1 MKKVKQLF
9 LVCAMAF
16 MLCGCYKANIN
27 ITVHSD
33 GTADMAME
41 MLVSE
46 SALSYMD
53 ASVEDLKESM
63 MQSMDEDVK
72 KSTTIKDISRTYDD
86 EKYVGFEMS
95 YDLEDAKPYEFKDI
109 IKIKNDT
116 ITFLMD
122 ENDVRDL
129 GSDELDEYG
138 ESMDGIEFNMN
149 VTMPGKILENNVG
162 EVDGNTVK
170 INLLTFKESKIEI
183 KSELGGSDNTLMIVG
198 IVAAVVVI
206 AGVAFFLIKKNKKK
220 DNDGSDDLR
229 PIDPNAPVTNDV
241 KTDVNNTEEAET
253 SEVDE
258 TVGET
263 IVEEENES
271 VDQTSDVNEEKKEDS
286 TEN

>member
-9 LVCAMAF
+9 LVCVMAF
-16 MLCGCYKANIN
+16 MLCGCYKANIS

-46 SALSYMD
+46 QALNYMD
-53 ASVEDLKESM
+53 ATVDDLKESM
-63 MQSMDEDVK
+63 MQSMSEDVK
-72 KSTTIKDISRTYDD
+72 DTTKIKEISKTYDD

-95 YDLEDAKPYEFKDI
+95 YDLEKAKSNEFKKI
-109 IKIKNDT
+109 IKIKDDT
-116 ITFLMD
+116 ISFIMD
-122 ENDVRDL
+122 ENDVSDL
-129 GSDELDEYG
+129 GSDELDDYG
-138 ESMDGIEFNMN
+138 TSMDGIEFNMN

-162 EVDGNTVK
+162 EVEGNTVK
-170 INLLTFKESKIEI
+170 INLLTFKESSIEI

-198 IVAAVVVI
+198 GVAAVVVI

-229 PIDPNAPVTNDV
+229 PIDPSAP
-241 KTDVNNTEEAET
+241 VNNTEEVNAT
-253 SEVDE
+253 EVKE
-258 TVGET
+258 AVGED
-263 IVEEENES
+263 IIE
-271 VDQTSDVNEEKKEDS
+271 EEKKDDS

>member
-46 SALSYMD
+46 QALNYMD
-53 ASVEDLKESM
+53 ATVDDLKESM

-72 KSTTIKDISRTYDD
+72 ESTKIKEISRTYDD

-95 YDLEDAKPYEFKDI
+95 YDLEKAKSDEFKKI
-109 IKIKNDT
+109 IKIKDDT
-116 ITFLMD
+116 ISFIMD
-122 ENDVRDL
+122 ANDVSGL
-129 GSDELDEYG
+129 GSDQLDDYS
-138 ESMDGIEFNMN
+138 SMDGIEFNMN
-149 VTMPGKILENNVG
+149 VTMPGKILKNNVG

-183 KSELGGSDNTLMIVG
+183 KSELGGSDNTIMIVG
-198 IVAAVVVI
+198 IIAAVVVI

-229 PIDPNAPVTNDV
+229 PINPNAP
-241 KTDVNNTEEAET
+241 VNNTEEVNAT
-253 SEVDE
+253 EVTE
-258 TVGET
+258 AVGEA
-263 IVEEENES
+263 IIE
-271 VDQTSDVNEEKKEDS
+271 EEKKEDS

>member
-1 MKKVKQLF
+1 MKKIKQLF
-9 LVCAMAF
+9 LVCVMAF
-16 MLCGCYKANIN
+16 MLCGCYKANLN

-46 SALSYMD
+46 QALNYMD
-53 ASVEDLKESM
+53 ATVDDLKESM
-63 MQSMDEDVK
+63 MQSLDEDVK
-72 KSTTIKDISRTYDD
+72 ETTKIKDISRTYDD

-95 YDLEDAKPYEFKDI
+95 YDLKDANSEEFENI

-116 ITFLMD
+116 ITFFMNED
-122 ENDVRDL
+122 DVSEF
-129 GSDELDEYG
+129 GTDELDDYG
-138 ESMDGIEFNMN
+138 TSMDGIEFNMN

-198 IVAAVVVI
+198 IVAAVIVI

-229 PIDPNAPVTNDV
+229 PIDPSAA
-241 KTDVNNTEEAET
+241 VNSTEEVKAT
-253 SEVDE
+253 EVTE
-258 TVGET
+258 VVGED
-263 IVEEENES
+263 IIE
-271 VDQTSDVNEEKKEDS
+271 EEKKEDS

>member
-1 MKKVKQLF
+1 MKRVKQLF

-46 SALSYMD
+46 EALNYMD
-53 ASVEDLKESM
+53 ATVDDLKDSM

-72 KSTTIKDISRTYDD
+72 ESTTIKDVSRTYDD

-95 YDLEDAKPYEFKDI
+95 YDLKDAKSDEFKDI
-109 IKIKNDT
+109 IKIKDDT
-116 ITFLMD
+116 ITFIMD
-122 ENDVRDL
+122 ENDVSDL
-129 GSDELDEYG
+129 GSDELDDYG
-138 ESMDGIEFNMN
+138 TSMDGIEFNMN
-149 VTMPGKILENNVG
+149 VTMPGKIIENNVG
-162 EVDGNTVK
+162 EVEENTVK

-183 KSELGGSDNTLMIVG
+183 KSELGGSDNTIMIVG
-198 IVAAVVVI
+198 IIAAVVVI

-229 PIDPNAPVTNDV
+229 PIDPNAPV
-241 KTDVNNTEEAET
+241 NNTEEVNAT
-253 SEVDE
+253 EVTE
-258 TVGET
+258 AVGEA
-263 IVEEENES
+263 IIE
-271 VDQTSDVNEEKKEDS
+271 EEKKEDS

>member
-46 SALSYMD
+46 QALNYMD
-53 ASVEDLKESM
+53 ATVDDLKESM

-72 KSTTIKDISRTYDD
+72 ETTKIKEISRTYDD

-95 YDLEDAKPYEFKDI
+95 YDLEKAKSDEFKKI
-109 IKIKNDT
+109 IKIKDDT
-116 ITFLMD
+116 ISFIMD
-122 ENDVRDL
+122 ANDVSGL
-129 GSDELDEYG
+129 GSDQLDDYS
-138 ESMDGIEFNMN
+138 SMDGIEFNMN
-149 VTMPGKILENNVG
+149 VTMPGKILKNNVG

-198 IVAAVVVI
+198 IVAAVIVI

-229 PIDPNAPVTNDV
+229 PIDPSAA
-241 KTDVNNTEEAET
+241 VNSTEEVKAT
-253 SEVDE
+253 EVTE
-258 TVGET
+258 VVGED
-263 IVEEENES
+263 IIE
-271 VDQTSDVNEEKKEDS
+271 EEKKEDS

>member
-46 SALSYMD
+46 QALNYMD
-53 ASVEDLKESM
+53 ATVDDFKESM

-72 KSTTIKDISRTYDD
+72 ESTKIKEISRTYDD

-95 YDLEDAKPYEFKDI
+95 YDLEKAKSDEFKKI
-109 IKIKNDT
+109 IKIKDDT
-116 ITFLMD
+116 ISFIMD
-122 ENDVRDL
+122 ANDVSGL
-129 GSDELDEYG
+129 GSDQLDDYS
-138 ESMDGIEFNMN
+138 SMDGIEFNMN
-149 VTMPGKILENNVG
+149 VTMPGKILKNNVG

-183 KSELGGSDNTLMIVG
+183 KSELGGSDNTIMIVG
-198 IVAAVVVI
+198 IIAAVVVI

-229 PIDPNAPVTNDV
+229 PINPNAP
-241 KTDVNNTEEAET
+241 VNNTEEVKAT
-253 SEVDE
+253 EVTE
-258 TVGET
+258 VVGED
-263 IVEEENES
+263 IIE
-271 VDQTSDVNEEKKEDS
+271 EEKKEDS

>member
-46 SALSYMD
+46 QALNYMD
-53 ASVEDLKESM
+53 ATVDDLKESM

-72 KSTTIKDISRTYDD
+72 ESTKIKEISRTYDD

-95 YDLEDAKPYEFKDI
+95 YDLEKAKSDEFKKI
-109 IKIKNDT
+109 IKIKDDT
-116 ITFLMD
+116 ISFIMD
-122 ENDVRDL
+122 ANDVSGL
-129 GSDELDEYG
+129 GSDQLDDYS
-138 ESMDGIEFNMN
+138 SMDGIEFNMN
-149 VTMPGKILENNVG
+149 VTMPGKILKNNVG

-198 IVAAVVVI
+198 IVAAVIVI

-229 PIDPNAPVTNDV
+229 PIDPSAA
-241 KTDVNNTEEAET
+241 VNSTEEVKAT
-253 SEVDE
+253 EVTE
-258 TVGET
+258 VVGED
-263 IVEEENES
+263 IIE
-271 VDQTSDVNEEKKEDS
+271 EEKKEDS

>member
-16 MLCGCYKANIN
+16 MLCGCYKANLN

-46 SALSYMD
+46 QALNYMD
-53 ASVEDLKESM
+53 ATVDDLKESM

-72 KSTTIKDISRTYDD
+72 ESTKIKEISRTYDD

-95 YDLEDAKPYEFKDI
+95 YDLEKAKSDEFKKI
-109 IKIKNDT
+109 IKIKDDT
-116 ITFLMD
+116 ISFIMD
-122 ENDVRDL
+122 ANDVSGL
-129 GSDELDEYG
+129 GSDQLDDYS
-138 ESMDGIEFNMN
+138 SMDGIEFNMN
-149 VTMPGKILENNVG
+149 VTMPGKILKNNVG

-229 PIDPNAPVTNDV
+229 PIDPSAP
-241 KTDVNNTEEAET
+241 VNNTEEVKAT
-253 SEVDE
+253 EVTE
-258 TVGET
+258 VVGEA
-263 IVEEENES
+263 IIE
-271 VDQTSDVNEEKKEDS
+271 EEKKGDS

>member
-46 SALSYMD
+46 QALNYMD
-53 ASVEDLKESM
+53 ATVDDLKESM

-72 KSTTIKDISRTYDD
+72 ESTKIKEISRTYDD

-95 YDLEDAKPYEFKDI
+95 YDLEKAKSDEFKKI
-109 IKIKNDT
+109 IKIKDDT
-116 ITFLMD
+116 ISFIMD
-122 ENDVRDL
+122 ANDVSGL
-129 GSDELDEYG
+129 GSDQLDDYS
-138 ESMDGIEFNMN
+138 SMDGIEFNMN
-149 VTMPGKILENNVG
+149 VTMPGKILKNNVG

-183 KSELGGSDNTLMIVG
+183 KSELGGSDNTIMIVG
-198 IVAAVVVI
+198 IIAAVVVI

-229 PIDPNAPVTNDV
+229 PIDPSAPVNS
-241 KTDVNNTEEAET
+241 TEEVKAT
-253 SEVDE
+253 EVTE
-258 TVGET
+258 VVGED
-263 IVEEENES
+263 IIE
-271 VDQTSDVNEEKKEDS
+271 EEKKEDS

>member
-1 MKKVKQLF
+1 MKRVKQLF

-46 SALSYMD
+46 QALNYMD
-53 ASVEDLKESM
+53 ATVDDLKESM

-72 KSTTIKDISRTYDD
+72 ETTKIKEISRTYDD

-95 YDLEDAKPYEFKDI
+95 YDLEKAKSNEFKKI
-109 IKIKNDT
+109 IKIKDDT
-116 ITFLMD
+116 ISFIMD
-122 ENDVRDL
+122 ANDVSGL
-129 GSDELDEYG
+129 GSDQLDDYS
-138 ESMDGIEFNMN
+138 SMDGIEFNMN
-149 VTMPGKILENNVG
+149 VTMPGKIIKNNVG

-183 KSELGGSDNTLMIVG
+183 KSELGGSDNTLIIVG
-198 IVAAVVVI
+198 IIAAVVVI

-229 PIDPNAPVTNDV
+229 PIDPNTS
-241 KTDVNNTEEAET
+241 VNNTEEVTEA
-253 SEVDE
+253 VDE
-258 TVGET
+258 TSTE
-263 IVEEENES
+263 
-271 VDQTSDVNEEKKEDS
+271 NEEKKEDS

>member
-46 SALSYMD
+46 QALNYMD
-53 ASVEDLKESM
+53 ATVDDLKESM

-72 KSTTIKDISRTYDD
+72 ESTKIKEISRTYDD

-95 YDLEDAKPYEFKDI
+95 YDLEKAKSDEFKKI
-109 IKIKNDT
+109 IKIKDDT
-116 ITFLMD
+116 ISFIMD
-122 ENDVRDL
+122 ANDVSGL
-129 GSDELDEYG
+129 GSDQLDDYS
-138 ESMDGIEFNMN
+138 SMDGIEFNMN
-149 VTMPGKILENNVG
+149 VTMPGKILKNNVG

-229 PIDPNAPVTNDV
+229 PIDPSAA
-241 KTDVNNTEEAET
+241 VNSTEEVKAT
-253 SEVDE
+253 EVTE
-258 TVGET
+258 VVGED
-263 IVEEENES
+263 IIE
-271 VDQTSDVNEEKKEDS
+271 EEKKEDS

>member
-46 SALSYMD
+46 QALNYMD
-53 ASVEDLKESM
+53 ATVDDLKESM

-72 KSTTIKDISRTYDD
+72 ETTKIKEISRTYDD

-95 YDLEDAKPYEFKDI
+95 YDLEKAKSDEFKKI
-109 IKIKNDT
+109 IKIKDDT
-116 ITFLMD
+116 ISFIMD
-122 ENDVRDL
+122 ANDVSGL
-129 GSDELDEYG
+129 GSDQLDDYS
-138 ESMDGIEFNMN
+138 SMDGIEFNMN
-149 VTMPGKILENNVG
+149 VTMPGKILKNNVG

-198 IVAAVVVI
+198 IIAAVVVI

-229 PIDPNAPVTNDV
+229 PIDPNT
-241 KTDVNNTEEAET
+241 TVNNTEEVTEA
-253 SEVDE
+253 VDE
-258 TVGET
+258 TSTE
-263 IVEEENES
+263 
-271 VDQTSDVNEEKKEDS
+271 NEEKKEDS

>member
-46 SALSYMD
+46 QALNYMD
-53 ASVEDLKESM
+53 ATVDDLKESM

-72 KSTTIKDISRTYDD
+72 ESTKIKEISRTYDD

-95 YDLEDAKPYEFKDI
+95 YDLEKAKSDEFKKI
-109 IKIKNDT
+109 IKIKDDT
-116 ITFLMD
+116 ISFIMD
-122 ENDVRDL
+122 ANDVSGL
-129 GSDELDEYG
+129 GSDQLDDYS
-138 ESMDGIEFNMN
+138 SMDGIEFNMN
-149 VTMPGKILENNVG
+149 VTMPGKILKNNVG

-198 IVAAVVVI
+198 IVAAVIVI

-229 PIDPNAPVTNDV
+229 PIDPSAPVNS
-241 KTDVNNTEEAET
+241 TEEVKAT
-253 SEVDE
+253 EVTE
-258 TVGET
+258 AVGED
-263 IVEEENES
+263 IIE
-271 VDQTSDVNEEKKEDS
+271 EEKKEDS

>member
-46 SALSYMD
+46 QALNYMD
-53 ASVEDLKESM
+53 ATVDDLKESM

-72 KSTTIKDISRTYDD
+72 ESTKIKEISRTYDD

-95 YDLEDAKPYEFKDI
+95 YDLEKAKSDEFKKI
-109 IKIKNDT
+109 IKIKDDT
-116 ITFLMD
+116 ISFIMD
-122 ENDVRDL
+122 ANDVSGL
-129 GSDELDEYG
+129 GSDQLDDYS
-138 ESMDGIEFNMN
+138 SMDGIEFNMN
-149 VTMPGKILENNVG
+149 VTMPGKILKNNVG

-229 PIDPNAPVTNDV
+229 PIDPNAPV
-241 KTDVNNTEEAET
+241 NNTEEVNAT
-253 SEVDE
+253 EVTE
-258 TVGET
+258 AVGEA
-263 IVEEENES
+263 IIE
-271 VDQTSDVNEEKKEDS
+271 EEKKEDS